1 MGILMTTQKPT
12 IEIEVK
18 NIFGVYRDRYPTL
31 KIMNILWSVEKETLS
46 AIQNTM
52 KNLKKK
58 SFYAECSI
66 PVDSGSPIKYRKLSV
81 EWSDVEEKLG
91 KVE

>member
-1 MGILMTTQKPT
+1 MTPQKLIIIKEFDKIL
-12 IEIEVK
+12 K
-18 NIFGVYRDRYPTL
+18 NIARGNPHYAKLIEPRLRL
-31 KIMNILWSVEKETLS
+31 

-52 KNLKKK
+52 KELKRK
-58 SFYAECSI
+58 SFYAEVSI

-81 EWSDVEEKLG
+81 EWSDVIKHFG